1 MPQKY
6 DIIPIKILFC
16 LYFNTSNRYIL
27 YKLLIYFFFSIP
39 LCENKKNPLREEDF
53 LKVIDVCFPSPK
65 GRHIRVQ
72 SP

>member
-27 YKLLIYFFFSIP
+27 YKLLIYFFFSIL
-39 LCENKKNPLREEDF
+39 LCKNKKIPCEKRIF
-53 LKVIDVCFPSPK
+53 
-65 GRHIRVQ
+65 
-72 SP
+72 